1 MVGIYSFL
9 ERGPYGDIIWQPTLA
24 NYARALDPLYLRIY
38 RKSFLL
44 AASTTAV
51 CALLG
56 LPLAYTIA
64 TAAKRWQPSLMGLL
78 MVPFLTN
85 FVVRVYAIRLILAAE
100 GPINLGLLSLGLIT
114 EPIMMTDSTMAV
126 ALGMITN
133 YLPFM
138 VLPIYVV
145 FEKFDFAIIE
155 AAKDLGAKGW
165 PVFSRVILPLAKPG
179 LLSGLSLV
187 FVPVLGEYM
196 IPDLLGG
203 AKTLMLG
210 GLITEQFL
218 RVRDWP
224 FGAALAMILCI
235 AMVSVLW
242 LQHRYRGTMASHG
255 SGGRSGYS
263 RR

>member
-1 MVGIYSFL
+1 MVAVYSFL
-9 ERGPYGDIIWQPTLA
+9 ERGPYGDVIWQPTLA
-24 NYARALDPLYLRIY
+24 NYTRALDPLYLRIY
-38 RKSFLL
+38 SKSLVL
-44 AASTTAV
+44 ATSTTAV
-51 CALLG
+51 CAVLG

-64 TAAKRWQPSLMGLL
+64 TAPKRWQPGLLGLL

-126 ALGMITN
+126 ALGMVTN

-145 FEKFDFAIIE
+145 FEKFDFAMIE

-224 FGAALAMILCI
+224 FGSALAMILVT
-235 AMVSVLW
+235 AMMFVMW
-242 LQHRYRGTMASHG
+242 LQHRYRGIEARRG
-255 SGGRSGYS
+255 DGGRIGYS
-263 RR
+263 RT